1 MITMHALKTVV
12 ILIAMNMIL
21 VNTKKLPVM
30 TIMNVLMI
38 IVVLSMVV
46 FTLIIHTNV
55 SPQIIAMT
63 QNVNQAKDASS
74 LILLTDAMILTN
86 VMTSPVIQMLDVF
99 TAKSS
104 ATITMLALMTP
115 AIATLDV
122 FTRTLKILMKIN
134 VLNSIVT
141 KILVSTIPL

>member
-1 MITMHALKTVV
+1 MHAQKTVV
-12 ILIAMNMIL
+12 IQIAMNMIL

-30 TIMNVLMI
+30 TTMNVLMI
-38 IVVLSMVV
+38 IAVLSMAA

-122 FTRTLKILMKIN
+122 FTRILKILMKIN
-134 VLNSIVT
+134 VLNSIVI
-141 KILVSTIPL
+141 KILVSIIPL

>member
-1 MITMHALKTVV
+1 MHALKTVV

-86 VMTSPVIQMLDVF
+86 VMTSPAIQMLDVF

-104 ATITMLALMTP
+104 ATITMPALRTLA
-115 AIATLDV
+115 IVTLDV

>member
-21 VNTKKLPVM
+21 VNTKTLPVM

-55 SPQIIAMT
+55 LPQIIAMT

-86 VMTSPVIQMLDVF
+86 AMNSPVTQMLDVF
-99 TAKSS
+99 TVKSS
-104 ATITMLALMTP
+104 ATITMLALKIL
-115 AIATLDV
+115 AIVTLDV
-122 FTRTLKILMKIN
+122 FIKTLKILMKIN

-141 KILVSTIPL
+141 KILVSTILL

>member
-1 MITMHALKTVV
+1 
-12 ILIAMNMIL
+12 
-21 VNTKKLPVM
+21 
-30 TIMNVLMI
+30 MNVLMI

>member
-55 SPQIIAMT
+55 LPKIIAMT
-63 QNVNQAKDASS
+63 QNVNQAKDA
-74 LILLTDAMILTN
+74 
-86 VMTSPVIQMLDVF
+86 
-99 TAKSS
+99 
-104 ATITMLALMTP
+104 
-115 AIATLDV
+115 
-122 FTRTLKILMKIN
+122 
-134 VLNSIVT
+134 
-141 KILVSTIPL
+141 

>member
-55 SPQIIAMT
+55 LPQIIAMT

-86 VMTSPVIQMLDVF
+86 AMNSPVTQMLDVF
-99 TAKSS
+99 TAKSL
-104 ATITMLALMTP
+104 ATIMMLALKIP